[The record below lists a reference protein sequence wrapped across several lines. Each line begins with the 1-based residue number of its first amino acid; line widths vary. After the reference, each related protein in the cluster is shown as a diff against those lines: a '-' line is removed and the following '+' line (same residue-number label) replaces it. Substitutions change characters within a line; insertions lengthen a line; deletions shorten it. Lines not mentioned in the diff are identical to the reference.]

1 MVLVVGGSGR
11 KAGKTSV
18 ITALIRAFPSAR
30 WVALKVTPHHP
41 VSGWKLEQ
49 AKAGEGDS
57 GRYLAAGAAESW
69 YLRCTAETLRDAMP
83 AVRDLI
89 DRAPNT
95 IIESNTILDYLA
107 PDLYIGV
114 AGAAGAEFKESFGRH
129 GKKAK
134 AIVVTGE
141 DSGAPVFISQELLR
155 LVESRLAQ
163 AAGNATRSENTSSSD

>member
-11 KAGKTSV
+11 NAGKTSV

-69 YLRCTAETLRDAMP
+69 YLRCTPETLRDAMP

-114 AGAAGAEFKESFGRH
+114 AGAKFKESFDRH

-141 DSGAPVFISQELLR
+141 DRGAPVFISQELLR